1 MKGLMA
7 GIAAAVL
14 AVGIGGLM
22 GMTAVNKEER
32 QPLRY
37 IDEDGNGVCDYCEDG
52 GVLCR
57 YCAVNGDCELCAD
70 GVHYCGGITG
80 KHCYRYTDAD
90 ANGVCDYSYGNNGGG
105 YCGWKDGG
113 YCGGYGAGYGAGC
126 HGGHYGG
133 HHGR

>member
-57 YCAVNGDCELCAD
+57 YCAANGDCELCAD

-80 KHCYRYTDAD
+80 KHCYR
-90 ANGVCDYSYGNNGGG
+90 GGH
-105 YCGWKDGG
+105 
-113 YCGGYGAGYGAGC
+113 CGGYGAGYGAGY